1 MDDGRDVYEKED
13 YKETYLFTRNFVYT
27 AYTRIKELTEQLEK
41 IKKDMIELRLLL
53 PENRTTATE
62 YVDGDSGQQDLETYL
77 QRVRKNE
84 GQ

>member
-1 MDDGRDVYEKED
+1 MTDEMYEKTIKD
-13 YKETYLFTRNFVYT
+13 LQETLYT

-41 IKKDMIELRLLL
+41 IKKEMIELRLLL

>member
-1 MDDGRDVYEKED
+1 MGRRVMTDEMYEKTIKD
-13 YKETYLFTRNFVYT
+13 LQETLYT

-41 IKKDMIELRLLL
+41 IKKDMIALRLLL

>member
-1 MDDGRDVYEKED
+1 MTDEMYEKTIKD
-13 YKETYLFTRNFVYT
+13 LQETLYT

-41 IKKDMIELRLLL
+41 IKRDMIELRLLL

>member
-1 MDDGRDVYEKED
+1 MTDEMYEKTIKD
-13 YKETYLFTRNFVYT
+13 LQETLYT

-62 YVDGDSGQQDLETYL
+62 YVDGDSVQQDLETYL

>member
-1 MDDGRDVYEKED
+1 MTDEIYEKTIKD
-13 YKETYLFTRNFVYT
+13 LQETLYT

>member
-1 MDDGRDVYEKED
+1 MTEEMYQKTIRDLQ
-13 YKETYLFTRNFVYT
+13 ETLYT

>member
-1 MDDGRDVYEKED
+1 MTDEMYEKTIKD
-13 YKETYLFTRNFVYT
+13 LQETLYT

-41 IKKDMIELRLLL
+41 IKKDMIELLLQL

>member
-1 MDDGRDVYEKED
+1 MTEEMYKKTIRDVQ
-13 YKETYLFTRNFVYT
+13 ETLYT

>member
-1 MDDGRDVYEKED
+1 MTDEMYEKTIKD
-13 YKETYLFTRNFVYT
+13 LQETLYT

-77 QRVRKNE
+77 QSVRKNE

>member
-1 MDDGRDVYEKED
+1 MTDEMYEKTIKD
-13 YKETYLFTRNFVYT
+13 LQETLYT

-53 PENRTTATE
+53 PDNRTTATE

>member
-1 MDDGRDVYEKED
+1 MTEEM
-13 YKETYLFTRNFVYT
+13 YKKAVQDLQETLYT
-27 AYTRIKELTEQLEK
+27 AYNRIKELTEQLEK
-41 IKKDMIELRLLL
+41 IKKEMIELRLLL

>member
-1 MDDGRDVYEKED
+1 MSDEMYEKTIKD
-13 YKETYLFTRNFVYT
+13 LQETLYT

-41 IKKDMIELRLLL
+41 IKKDMIELRVLL

>member
-1 MDDGRDVYEKED
+1 MTDEMYEKTIKD
-13 YKETYLFTRNFVYT
+13 LQETLYT
-27 AYTRIKELTEQLEK
+27 AYTRIKELTEQLDK

>member
-1 MDDGRDVYEKED
+1 MTDEMYEKTIKD
-13 YKETYLFTRNFVYT
+13 LQETLYT

-62 YVDGDSGQQDLETYL
+62 YVDGDS
-77 QRVRKNE
+77 
-84 GQ
+84 

>member
-1 MDDGRDVYEKED
+1 MTDEMYQKTIKDLQ
-13 YKETYLFTRNFVYT
+13 ETLYT

>member
-1 MDDGRDVYEKED
+1 MTEEM
-13 YKETYLFTRNFVYT
+13 YKKAVQDLQETLYT

-41 IKKDMIELRLLL
+41 IKKDMIALRLLL

>member
-1 MDDGRDVYEKED
+1 MTDEMYEKTIKD
-13 YKETYLFTRNFVYT
+13 LQETLYT

-62 YVDGDSGQQDLETYL
+62 YVDSDSGQQDLETYL

>member
-1 MDDGRDVYEKED
+1 MTDEMYEKTIKD
-13 YKETYLFTRNFVYT
+13 LQETLYT
-27 AYTRIKELTEQLEK
+27 AYTRSKELTEQLEK

>member
-1 MDDGRDVYEKED
+1 MGGRVMTDEMYEKTIKD
-13 YKETYLFTRNFVYT
+13 LQETLYT

-41 IKKDMIELRLLL
+41 IKKDMIALRLLL

>member
-1 MDDGRDVYEKED
+1 MTDEMYEKTIKD
-13 YKETYLFTRNFVYT
+13 LQETLYT

-41 IKKDMIELRLLL
+41 IKKDMIALRLLL
-53 PENRTTATE
+53 PENRVTVTE

>member
-1 MDDGRDVYEKED
+1 MTEEM
-13 YKETYLFTRNFVYT
+13 YKKTIKDLQETLYT
-27 AYTRIKELTEQLEK
+27 AYNRIKELTEQLEK
-41 IKKDMIELRLLL
+41 IKKELIEIRLLL

-62 YVDGDSGQQDLETYL
+62 YVDNDSGQQDLETYL

>member
-1 MDDGRDVYEKED
+1 MTDEMYEKTIKD
-13 YKETYLFTRNFVYT
+13 LQETLYT
-27 AYTRIKELTEQLEK
+27 AYNRIKELTEQLEK
-41 IKKDMIELRLLL
+41 IKKELIEIRLLL

>member
-1 MDDGRDVYEKED
+1 MTNEMYEKTIKD
-13 YKETYLFTRNFVYT
+13 LQETLYT
-27 AYTRIKELTEQLEK
+27 AYTRIKELTEQLEE
-41 IKKDMIELRLLL
+41 IKKDMIALRLLL

-77 QRVRKNE
+77 QRVSKNE

>member
-1 MDDGRDVYEKED
+1 MGGKMMTDEMYEKTIKD
-13 YKETYLFTRNFVYT
+13 LQETLYT